1 MGEREKQTDKL
12 VAVVSPWEKIS
23 ALVKRQFRI
32 ESLPNEKKVMIWRD
46 DLQTEAALTE
56 QLSQIGLLGA
66 ELRRNKIT
74 DWKAVD

>member
-46 DLQTEAALTE
+46 NLQTEAALTE